1 MYKRMPALKEVPM
14 NDAQI
19 VSALLERD
27 ERAINHVIDKYSRLL
42 WSIAAAILTPT
53 GPAEEVEECVADVF
67 IQLWSAPEKFD
78 PRKGSLKT
86 WLCIAARSRATDRY
100 RRLSRESTVSL
111 EDVWLADA
119 MDLTE
124 SILSRERGQALSLA
138 MSRLPE
144 PDREILLRRYYFE
157 QKPRKIALAM
167 SLAPKQVEN
176 RLYRAK
182 EKLRKL
188 LEETTV

>member
-1 MYKRMPALKEVPM
+1 M

-27 ERAINHVIDKYSRLL
+27 ERVMSHVIDKYARLL
-42 WSIAAAILTPT
+42 WSVAGAILTPT
-53 GPAEEVEECVADVF
+53 GATEEVEECVADVF

-78 PRKGSLKT
+78 PRRGSLKN
-86 WLCIAARSRATDRY
+86 WLCMVARSRATDRY

-124 SILSRERGQALSLA
+124 SILSKERGQALQNAIGALSE
-138 MSRLPE
+138 PE
-144 PDREILLRRYYFE
+144 REILLRRYYYE
-157 QKPRKIALAM
+157 QKPRQIALAM
-167 SLAPKQVEN
+167 ELNVKQVEN
-176 RLYRAK
+176 RLYRAR
-182 EKLRKL
+182 EKLRKT
-188 LEETTV
+188 LEEKRV

>member
-1 MYKRMPALKEVPM
+1 M

-27 ERAINHVIDKYSRLL
+27 ERAINHIIDKYSRLL
-42 WSIAAAILTPT
+42 WSIAGAILTPT
-53 GPAEEVEECVADVF
+53 GPTEEVEECVADVF

-78 PRKGSLKT
+78 PRKGSLKN
-86 WLCIAARSRATDRY
+86 WLCLIARSRAKDRY

-124 SILSRERGQALSLA
+124 SIFSKERGQALADA
-138 MSRLPE
+138 MALLSEPE
-144 PDREILLRRYYFE
+144 REVLLRRYYYE
-157 QKPRKIALAM
+157 QKPRQIALAM
-167 SLAPKQVEN
+167 DLTPKQVEN

-182 EKLRKL
+182 EKLRKI
-188 LEETTV
+188 LEEKTA

>member
-1 MYKRMPALKEVPM
+1 M

-27 ERAINHVIDKYSRLL
+27 EKTINYVIDKYSRLL
-42 WSIAAAILTPT
+42 WSIAGTILTPI
-53 GPAEEVEECVADVF
+53 GPVEEIEECVADVF

-78 PRKGSLKT
+78 PRKGSLKN
-86 WLCIAARSRATDRY
+86 WLCLVARSRATDRY

-124 SILSRERGQALSLA
+124 SILSKERGQALADAMGSLA
-138 MSRLPE
+138 EPE
-144 PDREILLRRYYFE
+144 REVLLRRYYYE
-157 QKPRKIALAM
+157 QKPRQIALAM
-167 SLAPKQVEN
+167 DLTPKQVEN

-182 EKLRKL
+182 EKLRKT
-188 LEETTV
+188 LEEATV